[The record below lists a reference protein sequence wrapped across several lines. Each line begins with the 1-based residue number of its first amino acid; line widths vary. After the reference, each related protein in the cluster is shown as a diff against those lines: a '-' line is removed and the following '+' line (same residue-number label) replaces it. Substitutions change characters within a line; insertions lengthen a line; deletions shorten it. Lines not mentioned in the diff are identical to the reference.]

1 MRIFDNEERRAQFL
15 EEFNKV
21 DKFYNT
27 FKEEFEAEII
37 AIIRQHYPAFVR
49 TEEFD
54 ELLSLFAIAA
64 LTIMHTVLDK
74 DKTYPDFRKTEDL
87 AALQTYYAKAVQTTE
102 NRELAKQIHQKT
114 KELAVKYYPTI
125 VDLSGDGFRLME
137 LNLKLFNLEFV
148 ATINNLI

>member
-1 MRIFDNEERRAQFL
+1 MRIFDNEERRLQFL
-15 EEFNKV
+15 EEFKKI

-27 FKEEFEAEII
+27 FKEEFETEII
-37 AIIRQHYPAFVR
+37 TIIRQHYPTFEQ

-54 ELLSLFAIAA
+54 ELLSQFAIAA

-74 DKTYPDFRKTEDL
+74 DATYPDFRKTEDL
-87 AALQTYYAKAVQTTE
+87 AALHAYYAKAIQSTE
-102 NRELAKQIHQKT
+102 NRELAVQIHQKT
-114 KELAVKYYPTI
+114 KELAVKYYPKI

-148 ATINNLI
+148 ATIMGLM